1 MFTRGTLLRRCN
13 QHLLNAHSQYLDI
26 PSTRGNRR
34 KFSRRRSRVCAQRL
48 RTQLAFAGV
57 LFFAGADV
65 LVVAPTG
72 MGKVSPVTPTF
83 LLPASNPT
91 RASAFK
97 SPRSHKR
104 FVSPL
109 PIYVLAKNAESNL
122 VWNHHRGLPFIRL
135 TRSACSTFIL
145 IADDHRWKPS

>member
-1 MFTRGTLLRRCN
+1 MSKSNLCSANESTVTNLSARTLGCLQEVRWYN
-13 QHLLNAHSQYLDI
+13 HTNDNALNAHLQCLDI
-26 PSTRGNRR
+26 PNTRGNRR

-104 FVSPL
+104 FVL
-109 PIYVLAKNAESNL
+109 
-122 VWNHHRGLPFIRL
+122 HPF
-135 TRSACSTFIL
+135 F
-145 IADDHRWKPS
+145 